1 MSNTTTSRRRRVLVV
16 DDHDMIRAGIIQLFA
31 DHKEI
36 EICGEASNSEETL
49 ELVKQCRPDLAIV
62 DITLMD
68 GSGLD
73 LTTEIRR
80 ISPESKVLVYSFH
93 DEILYADR
101 SLRCGASAYV
111 QKQEPAKNLVTAV
124 MTVLSGRIYLSNT
137 MTERLIIRAAQVESE
152 TQKSWLH
159 SLSDRELEVFEWLGH
174 GLTSSEIAR
183 QMELKQKTV
192 ETYREK
198 IKRKLGLINGN
209 QLIQHAVKWV
219 LEHDRA

>member
-1 MSNTTTSRRRRVLVV
+1 MSAVSTKKRRILIV
-16 DDHDMIRAGIIQLFA
+16 DDHEMIRAGITRLFA
-31 DHKEI
+31 DHEEI
-36 EICGEASNSEETL
+36 EICGEASSSEETL
-49 ELVKQCRPDLAIV
+49 PFVKQHRPDVAII
-62 DITLMD
+62 DITLID

-73 LTTEIRR
+73 LTTEIRK
-80 ISPESKVLVYSFH
+80 ISPESKVVVYSFH

-111 QKQEPAKNLVTAV
+111 QKQEPAENLITAV
-124 MTVLSGRIYLSNT
+124 MAVLSGRIYLSNT
-137 MTERLIIRAAQVESE
+137 MTERLIIRAAQVESD
-152 TQKSWLH
+152 TQKSWLD

-174 GLTSSEIAR
+174 GLTSAEIAR

-198 IKRKLGLINGN
+198 IKRKLGLLNGN